1 MRTRARD
8 ARRGPRHVR
17 ARGELGSHG
26 TPSGSADCALVLLHR
41 AGDAS
46 PAGVAAYSTIE
57 REGGG
62 KLHALT
68 M

>member
-26 TPSGSADCALVLLHR
+26 TPSMALRSGFIAPRGGRLTCWR
-41 AGDAS
+41 RRIQYDR
-46 PAGVAAYSTIE
+46 E
-57 REGGG
+57 RGGG